1 MNIETNIDGQP
12 VTFTASF
19 DGHSPNYITGQD
31 LDYGRAKRKFASELE
46 KVDAANDAVQFANY
60 DEWITLNGVRY
71 EQLRF
76 VVNFHVGKMHPT
88 GRRMHLYVTA
98 RRYVELSDP
107 NFRKLNGQCLT
118 AAARKK
124 LDDDHGQFFIDTA
137 QAIVADVRQQCRQRF
152 IDRTMEKITETREY
166 LDDIALL
173 CGKERVAS

>member
-31 LDYGRAKRKFASELE
+31 LDYGRAARKFAQELE

-60 DEWITLNGVRY
+60 DEWIILNGVRY

-137 QAIVADVRQQCRQRF
+137 QAIVVDVRQRCRQRY
-152 IDRTMEKITETREY
+152 IDRTMEKVTETREY
-166 LDDIALL
+166 LDDIAAL

>member
-31 LDYGRAKRKFASELE
+31 FNYGRATRKLASELE
-46 KVDAANDAVQFANY
+46 KIDAANDAVQFANY

-76 VVNFHVGKMHPT
+76 VVNFHAMHPT
-88 GRRMHLYVTA
+88 GTRAHLYVTA

-107 NFRKLNGQCLT
+107 NFRKLNGQRLT
-118 AAARKK
+118 DAANKK
-124 LDDDHGQFFIDTA
+124 LRDDHGQFFIDTA

-152 IDRTMEKITETREY
+152 IDHTMEMVTVTREH
-166 LDDIALL
+166 LDDIAAL
-173 CGKERVAS
+173 CGKERAAL